1 MRGDGAAEALLREDG
16 VAFGGCEFLGCGEAG
31 GGGTVSL
38 VWGGRGGGGYRICVV
53 DMGEARPRRATLA
66 VKKVLGAPAAGRG
79 GVLAGLRIRGLP
91 LSFFSLEVV
100 HGRVR
105 TSAERRRSYALGN
118 HCRG

>member
-1 MRGDGAAEALLREDG
+1 MAKGG
-16 VAFGGCEFLGCGEAG
+16 VGGEE
-31 GGGTVSL
+31 GGT
-38 VWGGRGGGGYRICVV
+38 YRVCVV

-66 VKKVLGAPAAGRG
+66 VKKVLGAPPATAGGG
-79 GVLAGLRIRGLP
+79 GVLAGLRIRELL

-100 HGRVR
+100 HGSVR